1 MIFFAGVVEEKDKVE
16 QPEDGAAFATT
27 FLVSDRRVC
36 GTWLE
41 EDSLVDFDLAESLSC
56 LPLSGLLLSLFW
68 MERSS
73 GLSVSADSVV
83 CFWSVDCSSLGHAV
97 CVDSSDLC
105 FMAMCLR
112 RLSFLLAGYS

>member
-41 EDSLVDFDLAESLSC
+41 EDSSVDFDLAESLSC
-56 LPLSGLLLSLFW
+56 LLFW